1 MRKLMLIGRVAAGK
15 TTLTQALRGEEI
27 KYYKTQYVYYHD
39 TVIDTP
45 GEYTERR
52 ETSGALAL
60 YAYEAD
66 VVGLVLSANEPYSI
80 FSPCLTSMVN
90 REVIGIISGIDKPDA
105 NVERV
110 ARWLKLAGCKK
121 IFPVCAIT
129 GEGLRELIEYLETDE
144 ERARRLAREEAE
156 KKKAEKKTTVK
167 KSVHARKPTDK
178 KKTQPKK
185 TAEERKTAAKKT
197 VKKEKKDE

>member
-1 MRKLMLIGRVAAGK
+1 MKKLMLIGRVAAGK

-27 KYYKTQYVYYHD
+27 KYYKTQYVYHHD

-66 VVGLVLSANEPYSI
+66 IVGLVLSANEPYSI

-110 ARWLKLAGCKK
+110 TRWLKLAGCKK

-129 GEGLRELIEYLETDE
+129 GEGLRELIEYLEEDE
-144 ERARRLAREEAE
+144 ERERRLKREAEAKKRAE
-156 KKKAEKKTTVK
+156 KKAATQIAESKT
-167 KSVHARKPTDK
+167 KSAKEAE
-178 KKTQPKK
+178 QISAPKK
-185 TAEERKTAAKKT
+185 R
-197 VKKEKKDE
+197 VKEEKKDE

>member
-1 MRKLMLIGRVAAGK
+1 MRKLMLFGRVGAGK

-27 KYYKTQYVYYHD
+27 KYFKTQYVNYLD

-80 FSPCLTSMVN
+80 FAPCLTSMVN
-90 REVIGIISGIDKPDA
+90 REAIGIITGIDKPDA

-110 ARWLKLAGCKK
+110 ERWLRLAGCKK
-121 IFPVCAIT
+121 IFPVSSIT
-129 GEGLRELIEYLETDE
+129 GEGVQELAAFLNE
-144 ERARRLAREEAE
+144 ESG
-156 KKKAEKKTTVK
+156 VK
-167 KSVHARKPTDK
+167 RG
-178 KKTQPKK
+178 
-185 TAEERKTAAKKT
+185 KT
-197 VKKEKKDE
+197 VVRPEPKLKKEPNGRDLPTWLL

>member
-1 MRKLMLIGRVAAGK
+1 MKKIMLFGRVGAGK
-15 TTLTQALRGEEI
+15 TTLKQALLGEEI
-27 KYYKTQYVYYHD
+27 KYDKTQYVYYFD

-90 REVIGIISGIDKPDA
+90 REAIGIITGIDKPDA

-110 ARWLKLAGCKK
+110 ERWLRLAGCKK
-121 IFPVCAIT
+121 IFPLSAYT
-129 GEGLRELIEYLETDE
+129 GEGVDKLLDYLSEDDE
-144 ERARRLAREEAE
+144 KEN
-156 KKKAEKKTTVK
+156 
-167 KSVHARKPTDK
+167 DK
-178 KKTQPKK
+178 
-185 TAEERKTAAKKT
+185 
-197 VKKEKKDE
+197 

>member
-1 MRKLMLIGRVAAGK
+1 MKKIMLFGRVAAGK

-27 KYYKTQYVYYHD
+27 KYYKTQYVNYLD

-66 VVGLVLSANEPYSI
+66 IVGLVLSANEPYSI

-90 REVIGIISGIDKPDA
+90 REAIGIITGIDKPDA

-110 ARWLKLAGCKK
+110 RNWLQLAGCKK
-121 IFPVCAIT
+121 IFPVSSIT
-129 GEGLRELIEYLETDE
+129 GEGIAELAAYLKDDEDEVAPLAKNAEADEGAKQNTDGQKSGRKIIRKKPPKKLAVNKEDKLKGLETY
-144 ERARRLAREEAE
+144 LL
-156 KKKAEKKTTVK
+156 
-167 KSVHARKPTDK
+167 
-178 KKTQPKK
+178 
-185 TAEERKTAAKKT
+185 
-197 VKKEKKDE
+197 